1 MFRMKI
7 NNPLPYVF
15 ASLSLSTILFALQIK
30 NSWLAF
36 IVASLFLCILIKYI
50 DFKITFILLMFFG
63 VGAINISNYFDYDL
77 DENSSIR
84 IEDVRESYYIGS
96 ADGRSIYLFGTIKDA
111 KEGQRYKIKGEF
123 EKGRSFYNGS
133 VGVINIDKVER
144 IEDDFLSK
152 IYLYRDNIFNNI
164 KERLGSRKAALI
176 TSIAFGYTNYIDYED
191 KEDMGYIGLLHAVSV
206 SGLHMGI
213 VYSMLKRISNEK
225 IAIVISLAYVI
236 FTGCAVSTIRAYI
249 MLLCISMATPLNR
262 NYNKYA
268 SLSLAGIILLLLKPY
283 TIFTAGFLLSFT
295 ATLGIM
301 VFSKRISKRLYKLPA
316 IIRDSVSISLSSQV
330 FSIPVLIAFF
340 NEITVNSIIGNL
352 IISPIITIIVVIG
365 NLLALSMNFGV
376 LFDYLCF
383 ISHYIIRIMDSILNN
398 LMDISFK
405 ALVFDE
411 KMVYVYVSMLVAI
424 YFYKRK
430 QKYVIT
436 LPIFTLIVILIS
448 MYSINPKIS
457 YLRDGALLIN
467 YRGTREL
474 IILKQGVDI
483 KSLKER
489 YNVASVKRECKSFTI
504 DNSIVFKEEDG
515 NFNVEL
521 GERRYLLKVNNKK
534 ISEDYDIIDFKEGS
548 FDEILILDDKIIEL
562 Y

>member
-1 MFRMKI
+1 MKI

-15 ASLSLSTILFALQIK
+15 ASLSLSSILFALQIK

-36 IVASLFLCILIKYI
+36 IMASLFLCILIKYI
-50 DFKITFILLMFFG
+50 DFKIILILLMFFG
-63 VGAINISNYFDYDL
+63 IGAINISNYFDYDL
-77 DENSSIR
+77 NENAIIR
-84 IEDVRESYYIGS
+84 IDDVRENYYIGS
-96 ADGRSIYLFGTIKDA
+96 TDGRSIYLFGIIKDA
-111 KEGQRYKIKGEF
+111 KEGQRYKVKGDF

-133 VGVINIDKVER
+133 VGIINIDKVER
-144 IEDDFLSK
+144 MEDDFLSK

-191 KEDMGYIGLLHAVSV
+191 KQDMGYVGLLHAIAV

-213 VYSMLKRISNEK
+213 VYSLLKKISNEK
-225 IAIVISLAYVI
+225 IAIILSLAYVI

-301 VFSKRISKRLYKLPA
+301 VFSRRISKSLYKLPA
-316 IIRDSVSISLSSQV
+316 IIRDSLAISLSSQV
-330 FSIPVLIAFF
+330 FSVPVLIAFF
-340 NEITVNSIIGNL
+340 NEITLNSILGNL

-365 NLLALSMNFGV
+365 NLLALSMNFQV
-376 LFDYLCF
+376 IFDYLCF
-383 ISHYIIRIMDSILNN
+383 ISHYVIRVMDSILNS

-405 ALVFDE
+405 ALLFDE
-411 KMVYVYVSMLVAI
+411 KMVYVYVSMLVAV

-436 LPIFTLIVILIS
+436 LPIFTMIVVLIS
-448 MYSINPKIS
+448 IYSINPKIG
-457 YLRDGALLIN
+457 YLRDGALIIS

-489 YNVASVKRECKSFTI
+489 YNVENVKRDCKSFTI
-504 DNSIVFKEEDG
+504 DNSITFKENDG
-515 NFNVEL
+515 NFVVEL
-521 GERRYLLKVNNKK
+521 GDKNYLLKVNNKK
-534 ISEDYDIIDFKEGS
+534 ISQDYDIIDFKEGS

>member
-15 ASLSLSTILFALQIK
+15 ASLSLSSILFALQIK

-36 IVASLFLCILIKYI
+36 IMASLFLCILIKYI
-50 DFKITFILLMFFG
+50 DFKIILILLMFFG
-63 VGAINISNYFDYDL
+63 IGAINISNYFDYDL
-77 DENSSIR
+77 NENAIIR
-84 IEDVRESYYIGS
+84 IDDVRENYYIGS
-96 ADGRSIYLFGTIKDA
+96 TDGRSIYLFGIIKDA
-111 KEGQRYKIKGEF
+111 KEGQRYKVKGDF

-133 VGVINIDKVER
+133 VGIINIDKVER
-144 IEDDFLSK
+144 MEDDFLSK

-191 KEDMGYIGLLHAVSV
+191 KQDMGYVGLLHAIAV

-213 VYSMLKRISNEK
+213 VYSLLKKISNEK
-225 IAIVISLAYVI
+225 IAIILSLAYVI

-301 VFSKRISKRLYKLPA
+301 VFSRRISKSLYKLPA
-316 IIRDSVSISLSSQV
+316 IIRDSLGISLSSQV
-330 FSIPVLIAFF
+330 FSVPVLIAFF
-340 NEITVNSIIGNL
+340 NEITLNSILGNL

-365 NLLALSMNFGV
+365 NLLALSMNFQV
-376 LFDYLCF
+376 IFDYLCF
-383 ISHYIIRIMDSILNN
+383 ISHYVIRVMDSILNS

-405 ALVFDE
+405 ALLFDE
-411 KMVYVYVSMLVAI
+411 KMVYVYVSMLVAV

-436 LPIFTLIVILIS
+436 LPIFTMIVVLIS
-448 MYSINPKIS
+448 IYSINPKIG
-457 YLRDGALLIN
+457 YLRDGALIIS

-489 YNVASVKRECKSFTI
+489 YNVENVKRDCKSFII
-504 DNSIVFKEEDG
+504 DNSITFKENDG
-515 NFNVEL
+515 NFVVEL
-521 GERRYLLKVNNKK
+521 GDKNYLLKVNNKK
-534 ISEDYDIIDFKEGS
+534 ISQDYDIIDFKEGS

>member
-15 ASLSLSTILFALQIK
+15 ASLSLSSILFALQIK

>member
-15 ASLSLSTILFALQIK
+15 ASLSLSSILFALQIK

-36 IVASLFLCILIKYI
+36 IMASLFLCILIKYI
-50 DFKITFILLMFFG
+50 DFKIILILLMFFG
-63 VGAINISNYFDYDL
+63 IGAINISNYFDYDL
-77 DENSSIR
+77 NENAIIR
-84 IEDVRESYYIGS
+84 IDDVRENYYIGS
-96 ADGRSIYLFGTIKDA
+96 TDGRSIYLFGIIKDA
-111 KEGQRYKIKGEF
+111 KEGQRYKVKGDF

-133 VGVINIDKVER
+133 VGIINIDKVER
-144 IEDDFLSK
+144 MEDDFLSK

-191 KEDMGYIGLLHAVSV
+191 KQDMGYVGLLHAIAV

-213 VYSMLKRISNEK
+213 VYSLLKKISNEK
-225 IAIVISLAYVI
+225 IAIILSLAYVI

-301 VFSKRISKRLYKLPA
+301 VFSRRISKSLYKLPA
-316 IIRDSVSISLSSQV
+316 IIRDSLAISLSSQV
-330 FSIPVLIAFF
+330 FSVPVLIAFF
-340 NEITVNSIIGNL
+340 NEITLNSILGNL

-365 NLLALSMNFGV
+365 NLLALSMNFQV
-376 LFDYLCF
+376 IFDYLCF
-383 ISHYIIRIMDSILNN
+383 ISHYVIRVMDSILNS

-405 ALVFDE
+405 ALLFDE
-411 KMVYVYVSMLVAI
+411 KMVYVYVSMLVAV

-436 LPIFTLIVILIS
+436 LPIFTMIVVLIS
-448 MYSINPKIS
+448 IYSINPKIG
-457 YLRDGALLIN
+457 YLRDGALIIS

-489 YNVASVKRECKSFTI
+489 YNVENVKRDCKSFTI
-504 DNSIVFKEEDG
+504 DNSITFKENDG
-515 NFNVEL
+515 NFVVEL
-521 GERRYLLKVNNKK
+521 GDKNYLLKVNNKK
-534 ISEDYDIIDFKEGS
+534 ISQDYDIIDFKEGS

>member
-1 MFRMKI
+1 MKI

-15 ASLSLSTILFALQIK
+15 ASLSLSSILFALQIK

-36 IVASLFLCILIKYI
+36 IMASLFLCILIKYI
-50 DFKITFILLMFFG
+50 DFKIILILLMFFG
-63 VGAINISNYFDYDL
+63 IGAINISNYFDYDL
-77 DENSSIR
+77 NENAIIR
-84 IEDVRESYYIGS
+84 IDDVRENYYIGS
-96 ADGRSIYLFGTIKDA
+96 TDGRSIYLFGIIKDA
-111 KEGQRYKIKGEF
+111 KEGQRYKVKGDF

-133 VGVINIDKVER
+133 VGIINIDKVER
-144 IEDDFLSK
+144 MEDDFLSK

-191 KEDMGYIGLLHAVSV
+191 KQDMGYVGLLHAIAV

-213 VYSMLKRISNEK
+213 VYSLLKKISNEK
-225 IAIVISLAYVI
+225 IAIILSLAYVI

-301 VFSKRISKRLYKLPA
+301 VFSRRISKSLYKLPA
-316 IIRDSVSISLSSQV
+316 IIRDSLGISLSSQV
-330 FSIPVLIAFF
+330 FSVPVLIAFF
-340 NEITVNSIIGNL
+340 NEITLNSILGNL

-365 NLLALSMNFGV
+365 NLLALSMNFQV
-376 LFDYLCF
+376 IFDYLCF
-383 ISHYIIRIMDSILNN
+383 ISHYVIRVMDSILNS

-405 ALVFDE
+405 ALLFDE
-411 KMVYVYVSMLVAI
+411 KMVYVYVSMLVAV

-436 LPIFTLIVILIS
+436 LPIFTMIVVLIS
-448 MYSINPKIS
+448 IYSINPKIG
-457 YLRDGALLIN
+457 YLRDGALIIS

-489 YNVASVKRECKSFTI
+489 YNVENVKRDCKSFII
-504 DNSIVFKEEDG
+504 DNSITFKENDG
-515 NFNVEL
+515 NFVVEL
-521 GERRYLLKVNNKK
+521 GDKNYLLKVNNKK
-534 ISEDYDIIDFKEGS
+534 ISQDYDIIDFKEGS